1 MLVNLAK
8 NLGTN
13 FQFIAL
19 LLIRFQMGVLFTQA
33 GWGKF
38 QNLQRTVGF
47 FQSLGI
53 PAPAFMAPFVAAV
66 ELLGGLML
74 ISGLFSRLAS
84 VALICVMVVA
94 ALTAHMGEF
103 TDFVAIVTQKNIIYI
118 VMLFAIFCFGPGRA
132 SIDSL
137 VFGEKA

>member
-38 QNLQRTVGF
+38 QNIQRSVGF

-53 PAPAFMAPFVAAV
+53 PAPDFMVPFVAAV

>member
-1 MLVNLAK
+1 
-8 NLGTN
+8 
-13 FQFIAL
+13 
-19 LLIRFQMGVLFTQA
+19 
-33 GWGKF
+33 
-38 QNLQRTVGF
+38 
-47 FQSLGI
+47 
-53 PAPAFMAPFVAAV
+53 
-66 ELLGGLML
+66 ML